1 MPKIRLLNLIVLVVV
16 ETVSPLQ
23 VPLVKAKT
31 MTKTLKLPRRSQRA
45 RRPQIV

>member
-16 ETVSPLQ
+16 VTLSPMQ

-31 MTKTLKLPRRSQRA
+31 ITKTLKSLRRSQRA